1 MSDEESEDAES
12 EPAADG
18 NGVDPEIEAEPGT
31 VAFFEERLDVAEGAL
46 EDADTE
52 ADLDEIESNL
62 DEIETD
68 IADADLP
75 EPEDED
81 EDDPTEELESRLSDL
96 RDSIEDQRGPYVEDV
111 AEEVQT
117 GAGTV
122 ADTRWT
128 DDGEAQVLDAVAAFD
143 EAVADH
149 IDVSGADTVEGASDA
164 LTEAGE
170 AIAELD
176 LDPDEDSQA
185 VATLVEAAAALT
197 DDLKAAEGYDD
208 LPVRRK
214 LEYEGFYEVIDGEH
228 RKDYPPELN
237 AVLVWEKRYKESRDP
252 EDVEPILLALE
263 MLDSEFMEEN
273 ILDTFER
280 IAPPEAYEAVEQR
293 ASRRDKRAV
302 RVLGKIGDERAL
314 ETLLDF
320 VDGDGDPALQR
331 VTLQALGE
339 IGSQKATQAVANRL
353 AADNDGVRSAAA
365 RALGLLGDTRAIDP
379 LADVLD
385 GDEVD
390 EVRASAAWA
399 LTQIG
404 TERALHIAGE
414 YADDRSYVVQVEAEK
429 AAGAQAVKT
438 ASS

>member
-1 MSDEESEDAES
+1 MSDEDSEDAEP
-12 EPAADG
+12 EPTAG
-18 NGVDPEIEAEPGT
+18 NGADPEIEAEPGT
-31 VAFFEERLDVAEGAL
+31 VAYFEERLNVAEGAL

-52 ADLDEIESNL
+52 ADLDGIESNL
-62 DEIETD
+62 DEIETHV
-68 IADADLP
+68 ADAALP

-81 EDDPTEELESRLSDL
+81 EGDPKEELESRLSDL

-128 DDGEAQVLDAVAAFD
+128 DDGEAQVLDAVATFG

-149 IDVSGADTVEGASDA
+149 ADVAGADTVEGASDA
-164 LTEAGE
+164 LTEASE

-176 LDPDEDSQA
+176 LDPDEDSEA
-185 VATLVEAAAALT
+185 ITTLLEAAGTLT
-197 DDLKAAEGYDD
+197 DDLEAAEGYDD
-208 LPVRRK
+208 LSVRRK
-214 LEYEGFYEVIDGEH
+214 LEYEGFYEVIEGEH

-237 AVLVWEKRYKESRDP
+237 AVLVWEKRYKESRES
-252 EDVEPILLALE
+252 EDVEPILLALDL
-263 MLDSEFMEEN
+263 MDSEFMEEN

-280 IAPPEAYEAVEQR
+280 IAPPEAYEPVAQR
-293 ASRRDKRAV
+293 ASRRDKQAV
-302 RVLGKIGDERAL
+302 RVLGKIGDERAI
-314 ETLLDF
+314 ETLVDF
-320 VDGDGDPALQR
+320 IDGDGDPALQR

-339 IGSQKATQAVANRL
+339 IGSQEATQAVADRL

-399 LTQIG
+399 LRQIG

-429 AAGAQAVKT
+429 AAGV
-438 ASS
+438 